1 MPISAAQDTQN
12 VSLNFSMVETPS
24 SLSTNRRGTMV
35 GSSRVTKL
43 VNKNSSNFLQ
53 VRMVWRPKLLIFV
66 CLKLP
71 LIEVGLEAEVVG

>member
-1 MPISAAQDTQN
+1 
-12 VSLNFSMVETPS
+12 
-24 SLSTNRRGTMV
+24 MV
-35 GSSRVTKL
+35 GSSGVAKL